1 MQPLDDIVKEFL
13 IESHENLDR
22 LDQDFVKLEH
32 APADRET
39 LAAIFRVMHTLKSS
53 SAFLGFQRLETLAH
67 AAEHLL
73 GRLREG
79 QLTLNEAIT
88 DTLLAA
94 VDRVRARL
102 RGLEDTGAEGA
113 GDDPEIISALH
124 LLADGKSL
132 PKPAPPPPSAPA
144 TGAAAPPASAVQLD
158 ELTREFLI
166 ESGENLDALDRSF
179 VQLEKNPGDRET
191 LAAIFR
197 TIHTVKGTSGFFGFN
212 RLEKLTH
219 AAENLLGK
227 LRSAELALTPD
238 MTAALLDTVDAIRA
252 VLQHIET
259 TGKESAKDHRDLIEG
274 LAQLS
279 GESASP
285 MPRGRAPQPGEAAA
299 HSSAPNFKRA
309 AAPTPASAPAAA
321 PVPALAPKT
330 VSVEM
335 KPAAPAPNAPSAPQP
350 PPPGAPRAQNIADT
364 SIRVDVGQLDQLMNL
379 VGELVLARNRLMPFA
394 AGRSDPAFLAATQR
408 LNQITGELQERVMK
422 TRMQPIGNL
431 WSKLPRLVRDL
442 ANQCGKQ
449 IGLEFEGQH
458 TELDRSLLEAIK
470 DPLTHI
476 VRNAVDHGIETPA
489 RRAELGKPAA
499 GRLHLRA
506 FHEGGQV
513 VIEITDDGG
522 GIDVARVRHKAVEQ
536 GLFTDEQATRLT
548 DRQALEL
555 VFLPGFSTA
564 EKTTNVSG
572 RGVGMDVV
580 KTNIENIGGTLELQ
594 NRPGQGTI
602 LRLRIPLTLA
612 IIPALLVSA
621 GGEKFAIP
629 QTGLIELVRLD
640 GDQAGAGVEMIYGA
654 PVVRLRGKLLPL
666 VFLSSELQLHSAPPP
681 SGLGTAQAPINIV
694 VLQAETHP
702 YGVVVDGVHDTEEIV
717 VKPLGRLLK
726 SVPCFAGG
734 TILGDGRVALI
745 LDVVGLALYSGVVE
759 KIRDR
764 GLGEEPVVPRVAAED
779 EQSLLLFELGVGERM
794 AIPLELI
801 ARLER
806 LPQEAIV
813 QSGGGEVAR
822 YHGEILP
829 IIRATQHVAG
839 ERPSSPPADGIC
851 DVVVLNDRGRRV
863 GLVVG
868 RIHDIVSTPVKL
880 QPSVGRRGLLGSA
893 LVQNQVTALLDVPG
907 ILRAV
912 QPEKT
917 S

>member
-132 PKPAPPPPSAPA
+132 PKPAPPPPAAPA
-144 TGAAAPPASAVQLD
+144 TGATAPSAAPPVPAVQLD
-158 ELTREFLI
+158 ELTREFLL

-227 LRSAELALTPD
+227 LRSGDLALTPD

-252 VLQHIET
+252 VLRHIET
-259 TGKESAKDHRDLIEG
+259 TGKESTQDHPDLIDG

-279 GESASP
+279 GESTSTL
-285 MPRGRAPQPGEAAA
+285 PRGRASQTAEAAA
-299 HSSAPNFKRA
+299 SSA
-309 AAPTPASAPAAA
+309 
-321 PVPALAPKT
+321 
-330 VSVEM
+330 
-335 KPAAPAPNAPSAPQP
+335 APNAPNVPNTPKP
-350 PPPGAPRAQNIADT
+350 PPSGAPRTQNIADT

-522 GIDVARVRHKAVEQ
+522 GIDLARVRRKAVEE
-536 GLFTDEQATRLT
+536 GLFTDEAATRLT

-640 GDQAGAGVEMIYGA
+640 GDQAGAGIEMIYGA

-702 YGVVVDGVHDTEEIV
+702 YGVVVDSVHDTEEIV

-764 GLGEEPVVPRVAAED
+764 GLGEEPVAPRAAAED

-829 IIRATQHVAG
+829 IIRAAQHVAG

-912 QPEKT
+912 QPEKM